1 MARGVVCQKLI
12 NTQYN
17 KVVFKANCLNH
28 KTSVWVESSISF
40 IFQIYVFKQKQKIK
54 ELTKETIMLSH

>member
-17 KVVFKANCLNH
+17 KVVFKVNCLNH
-28 KTSVWVESSISF
+28 KTSVWIEPSISF

-54 ELTKETIMLSH
+54 ELTKETQ